1 MLGLLGERYLLGLIS
16 TVHGQ
21 EIMIN
26 LPRGSNTH
34 TARESLYCR
43 DPVFDRPEAKPKVL
57 ISQTLYPG
65 VRTQAQQQGL
75 VSISGSIKKGAV
87 SVCIDRLCKDILN
100 VIDVKGSLKIIT
112 SLTTKGR
119 GTSTPSVSTSTS
131 I

>member
-1 MLGLLGERYLLGLIS
+1 MLGLLGERHLLGLIS

-26 LPRGSNTH
+26 LPRGSNTP
-34 TARESLYCR
+34 ARESLYRR

-75 VSISGSIKKGAV
+75 VSISGSIKKGAM
-87 SVCIDRLCKDILN
+87 SVCIDRLCKDRLN

-112 SLTTKGR
+112 SLTTEGL
-119 GTSTPSVSTSTS
+119 GISTPSVSTSTS